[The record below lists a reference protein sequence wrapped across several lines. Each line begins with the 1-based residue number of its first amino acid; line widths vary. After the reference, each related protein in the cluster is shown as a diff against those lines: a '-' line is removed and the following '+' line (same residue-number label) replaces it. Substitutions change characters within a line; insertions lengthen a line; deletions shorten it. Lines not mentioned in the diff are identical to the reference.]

1 MHMLHNLLTWA
12 IFAPFLSTGLAAPSA
27 NSTEPGIAT
36 KSAPACA
43 ASPTEFFSLPF
54 EFWLEVVALDPL
66 RPLDS
71 LGYFFEEGNPV
82 ALERDLDRFIAPD
95 GRSYAKAN
103 IRRFYETT
111 SLFGLSVGYLGA
123 SSVTFAQIF
132 SYSLPDVDYPGY
144 NALGFAE
151 FNPTTVDDYLSVSAV
166 KVCTSSNETE
176 LRLRAARLV
185 DVSQCTF
192 FRPYPLS
199 FYWGMKGS
207 WDHSADDQI
216 KSYKAR
222 KKFDRSWTDSANLVS
237 AISSLSWIWG
247 CWGRLWDQHLYQDS
261 T

>member
-1 MHMLHNLLTWA
+1 MHMLHNLFTWA
-12 IFAPFLSTGLAAPSA
+12 MFAPFLSTGLAAPSA

-36 KSAPACA
+36 KSIPACA
-43 ASPTEFFSLPF
+43 ASPTQFISLPF

-71 LGYFFEEGNPV
+71 LGYVFEEGNPV

-103 IRRFYETT
+103 IRRFYEIT
-111 SLFGLSVGYLGA
+111 SLFNLNIGDLRDSTL
-123 SSVTFAQIF
+123 TFAQIF

-144 NALGFAE
+144 NALGFAK
-151 FNPTTVDDYLSVSAV
+151 FNPTTVDDYLHFRAV

-176 LRLRAARLV
+176 LRLRAVRVV

-192 FRPYPLS
+192 FRPSPSS

-207 WDHSADDQI
+207 WNHSAEDQI

-222 KKFDRSWTDSANLVS
+222 KTFCRCWTDSANLVS
-237 AISSLSWIWG
+237 AISSRS
-247 CWGRLWDQHLYQDS
+247 
-261 T
+261 